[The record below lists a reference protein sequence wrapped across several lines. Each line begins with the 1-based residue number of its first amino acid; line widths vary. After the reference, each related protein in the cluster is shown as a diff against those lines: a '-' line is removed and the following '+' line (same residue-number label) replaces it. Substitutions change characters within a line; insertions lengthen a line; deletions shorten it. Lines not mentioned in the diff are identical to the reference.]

1 MSTVDEIVQAI
12 GNLPREEFWK
22 LTDQIV
28 EQREKIW
35 DTEIADDAGAGRLD
49 ALWQQAEAEIARGDT
64 MPIDDFLRHQDLPG

>member
-28 EQREKIW
+28 EQREKAW
-35 DTEIADDAGAGRLD
+35 DSEIADDAGAGRLD
-49 ALWQQAEAEIARGDT
+49 ALWQKAESEIARGDT
-64 MPIDDFLRHQDLPG
+64 LPIDDFLRHQDLPG